1 MTENK
6 ILKLEFSVQ
15 SEAAGKLTEQQSECL
30 DHEIQINP
38 QPTESYEIQ
47 WNLSLRK
54 PQGHRCLSVG
64 RVARRRR
71 GRGLARRISGG
82 GSSNG

>member
-6 ILKLEFSVQ
+6 ILKLEFSAR

-30 DHEIQINP
+30 DHEIQTNP

-54 PQGHRCLSVG
+54 PQVLRMRVHRHLTTGVHS
-64 RVARRRR
+64 
-71 GRGLARRISGG
+71 SGT
-82 GSSNG
+82 SQ

>member
-6 ILKLEFSVQ
+6 ILKLEFSAQ

-54 PQGHRCLSVG
+54 PQ
-64 RVARRRR
+64 A
-71 GRGLARRISGG
+71 
-82 GSSNG
+82 

>member
-6 ILKLEFSVQ
+6 ILKLEFSAR

-30 DHEIQINP
+30 DHEIQTNP
-38 QPTESYEIQ
+38 QPTKSYEIQ

-54 PQGHRCLSVG
+54 PQGVKRTFASCPLYV
-64 RVARRRR
+64 R
-71 GRGLARRISGG
+71 L
-82 GSSNG
+82 

>member
-6 ILKLEFSVQ
+6 ILKLEFSAR

-30 DHEIQINP
+30 DHEIQTNP
-38 QPTESYEIQ
+38 QPTKSYEIQ

-54 PQGHRCLSVG
+54 PQAYY
-64 RVARRRR
+64 ARFGIEGSKPR
-71 GRGLARRISGG
+71 AR
-82 GSSNG
+82 N

>member
-6 ILKLEFSVQ
+6 ILKLEFSAR

-30 DHEIQINP
+30 DHEIQTNP
-38 QPTESYEIQ
+38 QPTKSYEIQ

-54 PQGHRCLSVG
+54 PQR
-64 RVARRRR
+64 
-71 GRGLARRISGG
+71 
-82 GSSNG
+82 

>member
-6 ILKLEFSVQ
+6 ILKLEFSAQ

-30 DHEIQINP
+30 GHEAQTKL
-38 QPTESYEIQ
+38 QPIESYEIQ

-54 PQGHRCLSVG
+54 PQPNPVSTLVT
-64 RVARRRR
+64 
-71 GRGLARRISGG
+71 
-82 GSSNG
+82 

>member
-6 ILKLEFSVQ
+6 ILKLEFSAR

-30 DHEIQINP
+30 DHEIQTNP
-38 QPTESYEIQ
+38 QPTKSYEIQ

-54 PQGHRCLSVG
+54 PQEPALSDKGV
-64 RVARRRR
+64 R
-71 GRGLARRISGG
+71 
-82 GSSNG
+82 

>member
-6 ILKLEFSVQ
+6 ILKLEFSAR

-54 PQGHRCLSVG
+54 PHRACAAASLKTANDIG
-64 RVARRRR
+64 RERHRTPTLRA
-71 GRGLARRISGG
+71 
-82 GSSNG
+82 